1 MPLDKSGSYHMNP
14 QAARMHDMAGDM
26 GTGTAEQPL
35 ATVTLT
41 KNADGTITCDDGTG
55 QPSVHD
61 NMQEALDYAGMK
73 LGGDEEAGEMGG
85 AEPSDSDIEG
95 GEL

>member
-1 MPLDKSGSYHMNP
+1 MPQDKAGAFHMNP
-14 QAARMHDMAGDM
+14 ANARMHD
-26 GTGTAEQPL
+26 TAAPPVTEEPT

-55 QPSVHD
+55 QPSTHD

-73 LGGDEEAGEMGG
+73 LGGGEEISAGGDIDMGTGSDEG
-85 AEPSDSDIEG
+85 DY
-95 GEL
+95 